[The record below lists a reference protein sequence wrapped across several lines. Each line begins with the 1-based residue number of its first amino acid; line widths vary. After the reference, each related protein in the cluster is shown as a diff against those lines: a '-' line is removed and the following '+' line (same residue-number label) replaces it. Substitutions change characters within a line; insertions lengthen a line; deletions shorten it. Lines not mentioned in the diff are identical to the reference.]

1 MDLCSGEPVGCV
13 STGAA
18 RVAAHE
24 LWTDFLGTCAA
35 AYASV
40 RGACA
45 LVHYDETSE
54 GMRARALECAGT
66 LGRGA
71 VWVVQ
76 RGTRCTHAHREC
88 IAALRGAGYDVRT
101 GGQGARARVEP
112 A

>member
-1 MDLCSGEPVGCV
+1 MREH
-13 STGAA
+13 
-18 RVAAHE
+18 R
-24 LWTDFLGTCAA
+24 
-35 AYASV
+35 
-40 RGACA
+40 RGARRGARAVDRLPRHVCRRVRLGQRRVRARA
-45 LVHYDETSE
+45 LRRDER
-54 GMRARALECAGT
+54 GDARALECAGA